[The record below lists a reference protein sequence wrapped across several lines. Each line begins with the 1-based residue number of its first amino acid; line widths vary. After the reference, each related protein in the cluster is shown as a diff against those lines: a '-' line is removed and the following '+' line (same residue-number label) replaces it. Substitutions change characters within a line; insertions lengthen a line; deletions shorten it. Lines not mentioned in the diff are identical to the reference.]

1 MIIKKIK
8 ITNFRGFEDKTID
21 FKSKPVVL
29 LSAGNGIGKTS
40 TIDAIEWCLTGEI
53 SRLKRAFDSRSSND
67 SERRQNRD
75 GILKY
80 RNADKN
86 ALTCVTLWL
95 MDNKQEI
102 VIRREQGDDVL
113 DAKSSTVT
121 IDESRDK
128 AEKFLNEY
136 VGDSFYNFHFCD
148 VQKAFSIQN
157 TKRKDL
163 KSFFDE
169 FITNYDSQKR
179 IADNID
185 LFADDVGRYI
195 DDLKNKK
202 VTKEKI
208 DIERQRIEELKEKII
223 PVSYPEVYF
232 YSKENIKI
240 EELDKAGLE
249 GQRKKIQ
256 NCGYLIVKK
265 KLSILIENNVK
276 KEKLL
281 LLNKIIALYKD
292 NEVCIQYAIIKK
304 LYSYNSI
311 MESVKFNESKLE
323 ELKRINITKET
334 VIAIGKDIIKD
345 YNDDSL
351 SKVIE
356 DKEKIIRDKEKQINA
371 LEVDVNSLT
380 KGNRIIQLLS
390 NLYANKDLLVRYRNK
405 ALECKYNVKCPVCG
419 SSTFATI
426 NENSILS
433 EANEYI
439 EQNGKVVKEKENKKA
454 NLQQEITKIYNELLD
469 EVRSYIKGK
478 IGVLEK
484 EVNRLRKISKDLKE
498 YFEVLANLEK
508 LGYKLRIDESTDEN
522 IINNFRSSLLSELLE
537 DSKETEEK
545 ETYHKILTVIGY
557 IDKNESLE
565 QTYEKI
571 KNRISE
577 EFEINNFSLEVFISK
592 INVIDSMIYNKDLED
607 LNLKLTQYEEEN
619 KKIDKEIE
627 ELNNLKKYAEEK
639 AKNIKEVVDNLSKA
653 EYENIGPT
661 LSRFYNKLI
670 RINNIGKIHINYE
683 KEGISLTDEKGK
695 NIVNVLSDGQISVFI
710 IAYFFAGINVRNERE
725 KIKIFFMDDLTSCMD
740 DVNMLAFIDLLKY
753 QMSAKMTMDQL
764 FFVTCDERI
773 STLIKYKMSGHE
785 IDLREISELDF
796 M

>member
-1 MIIKKIK
+1 M
-8 ITNFRGFEDKTID
+8 ED
-21 FKSKPVVL
+21 
-29 LSAGNGIGKTS
+29 
-40 TIDAIEWCLTGEI
+40 
-53 SRLKRAFDSRSSND
+53 
-67 SERRQNRD
+67 
-75 GILKY
+75 
-80 RNADKN
+80 
-86 ALTCVTLWL
+86 
-95 MDNKQEI
+95 
-102 VIRREQGDDVL
+102 
-113 DAKSSTVT
+113 
-121 IDESRDK
+121 
-128 AEKFLNEY
+128 
-136 VGDSFYNFHFCD
+136 
-148 VQKAFSIQN
+148 
-157 TKRKDL
+157 
-163 KSFFDE
+163 
-169 FITNYDSQKR
+169 
-179 IADNID
+179 
-185 LFADDVGRYI
+185 
-195 DDLKNKK
+195 
-202 VTKEKI
+202 
-208 DIERQRIEELKEKII
+208 
-223 PVSYPEVYF
+223 
-232 YSKENIKI
+232 
-240 EELDKAGLE
+240 
-249 GQRKKIQ
+249 QRKKIQ

-265 KLSILIENNVK
+265 KLNILIENKVK
-276 KEKLL
+276 KEKILL
-281 LLNKIIALYKD
+281 LDKIIALYKD

-311 MESVKFNESKLE
+311 IESVKFNESKLE

-454 NLQQEITKIYNELLD
+454 NLQKEITKIYNELLD

-478 IGVLEK
+478 IGGLEK
-484 EVNRLRKISKDLKE
+484 EVNRLRKVSKDLKE

-508 LGYKLRIDESTDEN
+508 LGYKLRIDESTDD
-522 IINNFRSSLLSELLE
+522 INNFRSSLFSELLE
-537 DSKETEEK
+537 GSKETEEK
-545 ETYHKILTVIGY
+545 ETYHKILTVLGY

-571 KNRISE
+571 KNIISE
-577 EFEINNFSLEVFISK
+577 EFEINNFSFEAFISK
-592 INVIDSMIYNKDLED
+592 INAIDSIISNKSLEYS
-607 LNLKLTQYEEEN
+607 NLKLKEYEETN
-619 KKIDKEIE
+619 KKIDEEIKELSDLKECAERRSKDIKEIV
-627 ELNNLKKYAEEK
+627 
-639 AKNIKEVVDNLSKA
+639 NILSND
-653 EYENIGPT
+653 EFENIGPT

-764 FFVTCDERI
+764 F
-773 STLIKYKMSGHE
+773 L
-785 IDLREISELDF
+785 
-796 M
+796 